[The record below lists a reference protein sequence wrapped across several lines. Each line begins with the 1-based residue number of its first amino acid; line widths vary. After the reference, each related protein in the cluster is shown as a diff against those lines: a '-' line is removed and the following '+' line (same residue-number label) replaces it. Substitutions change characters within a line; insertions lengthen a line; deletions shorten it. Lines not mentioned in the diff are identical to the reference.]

1 MSRVQARRDHGL
13 EPFYA
18 QDNVFHGARVL
29 VNTAFGFEYPH
40 GLGPLVE
47 MTGPL
52 LPPRIAR
59 ALSATAP
66 PPLPRSSL
74 RVLPAGRV
82 ATGADSDP
90 AAADDGGSQRH
101 SASGEDRAEA
111 ANDAFDDPL
120 ALPFLI
126 RTWLGGTG
134 ALVAPG
140 TAAFEA
146 ATKQAVTAK
155 QRAEAAAAAGA
166 AAAAA
171 TTASGTEEPAEEG
184 PLLPD
189 DNGVIYVNLGRMPQL
204 DKWQLVTI
212 LQALSSP
219 SEAMCWGG
227 GGAEDRLGR
236 YRVLWVLPAE
246 QREQLLSALL
256 PMAPPPSFRLKVLG
270 GLPHL
275 GVSRLKEGLAE
286 ELFCSVKARFCT
298 SVPFQEI
305 HREECAVFPPLSFS
319 MSSVQRNPS
328 IFSEHMDADVL
339 GCCADSRGQVQS
351 L

>member
-1 MSRVQARRDHGL
+1 
-13 EPFYA
+13 
-18 QDNVFHGARVL
+18 
-29 VNTAFGFEYPH
+29 
-40 GLGPLVE
+40 

-52 LPPRIAR
+52 LPPRVAR
-59 ALSATAP
+59 ALSAAAVP
-66 PPLPRSSL
+66 PPLPRSSV
-74 RVLPAGRV
+74 RVLPEWRE
-82 ATGADSDP
+82 ADGVDSGSSGS
-90 AAADDGGSQRH
+90 GGGQ
-101 SASGEDRAEA
+101 SGEGWAGSSGVSS
-111 ANDAFDDPL
+111 DADEDDDPL

-126 RTWLGGTG
+126 QTWLGGTG

-146 ATKQAVTAK
+146 AAKQAASAK
-155 QRAEAAAAAGA
+155 QRAEAAAATVLVSGKEEAAGA
-166 AAAAA
+166 AV
-171 TTASGTEEPAEEG
+171 EG

-227 GGAEDRLGR
+227 GGSEDRLGP
-236 YRVLWVLPAE
+236 YRILWVLPAE

-275 GVSRLKEGLAE
+275 GVSEFGPRFVRWRRSRDNTVRQQGRQRPLPPFIFGAGVGYGPEFSAGTGYVCGGGLVCEA
-286 ELFCSVKARFCT
+286 LRQGHWHA
-298 SVPFQEI
+298 
-305 HREECAVFPPLSFS
+305 A
-319 MSSVQRNPS
+319 
-328 IFSEHMDADVL
+328 
-339 GCCADSRGQVQS
+339 
-351 L
+351 